1 MPNNN
6 INELEVGH
14 KYIELTRGIYLGES
28 RINCSKK
35 LMIIVNWKI

>member
-1 MPNNN
+1 MPNN

-14 KYIELTRGIYLGES
+14 KYIELMRRIYLGES
-28 RINCSKK
+28 HINRSKK